1 MTAPL
6 VTTAARPATGW
17 LTSGKREGR
26 VFSTLCW
33 LSTWSS
39 VAILLVLLTGIIIQ
53 AWGWLDWQFLTS
65 FDSQRFPQKAGILAG
80 LWGSF
85 WTILITILVAVPV
98 GVGAAVYLEE
108 FGRNDRLS
116 RVIQVNLSNLA
127 GVPSIVYGILGLTA
141 FSRMFG
147 LFGDQ
152 GLIRTNGINL
162 FGWEVPLPFGN
173 TVVAGAL
180 TLALM
185 ILPVI
190 IVASQEALRAVPPS
204 IRHAALALGA
214 TKWQMVRHQ
223 VLPAALPGIL
233 TGVILAISR
242 AMGEA
247 APLILVGATT
257 FVLYA
262 PGDIS
267 SLSDIKEHPAGLLQ
281 APFDTFTVMPIQ
293 IFNWAQHAKEDF
305 QHVAAAGIIVLLA
318 MLLLLNATA
327 IVVRNRSQRRMK
339 Y

>member
-1 MTAPL
+1 MTAPAP
-6 VTTAARPATGW
+6 TTQDW

-26 VFSTLCW
+26 VFFVLCW

-39 VAILLVLLTGIIIQ
+39 VAILLVLLAGIVYR
-53 AWGWLDWQFLTS
+53 AWSWLDWQFLTS
-65 FDSQRFPQKAGILAG
+65 FDSQLFPAKAGILAG

-116 RVIQVNLSNLA
+116 RIIQVNLSNLA

-141 FSRMFG
+141 FARMFG
-147 LFGDQ
+147 LFGEQ
-152 GLIRTNGINL
+152 GLIKTTGINIL
-162 FGWEVPLPFGN
+162 GLQIPLPFGN

-204 IRHAALALGA
+204 LRHAALALGA
-214 TKWQMVRHQ
+214 TKWQMVRYQ
-223 VLPAALPGIL
+223 VLPAALPGIM

-267 SLSDIKEHPAGLLQ
+267 SLSDIKSDPAGLLK
-281 APFDTFTVMPIQ
+281 APFDSFTVMPIQ
-293 IFNWAQHAKEDF
+293 IFNWAQQSKAAF
-305 QHVAAAGIIVLLA
+305 QEHVAAAGIVVLLS

-327 IVVRNRSQRRMK
+327 IIVRNRSQRKMK

>member
-1 MTAPL
+1 MTASATDP
-6 VTTAARPATGW
+6 AATGW

-26 VFSTLCW
+26 VFATLCW

-39 VAILLVLLTGIIIQ
+39 VAILLVLLSGILYQ

-65 FDSQRFPQKAGILAG
+65 FDSQRFPAKAGILAG

-116 RVIQVNLSNLA
+116 RIIQVNLSNLA

-147 LFGDQ
+147 IFGEQ
-152 GLIRTNGINL
+152 GLIKLDRLNL
-162 FGWEVPLPFGN
+162 LGLEIPLPFGN
-173 TVVAGAL
+173 AVIAGAL

-214 TKWQMVRHQ
+214 TKWQMVQHQ
-223 VLPAALPGIL
+223 VLPAALPGIM
-233 TGVILAISR
+233 TGVILAVSR

-257 FVLYA
+257 FVLYS

-267 SLSDIKEHPAGLLQ
+267 SLSDIKDDPAGLLK
-281 APFDTFTVMPIQ
+281 APFDRFTVMPIQ
-293 IFNWAQHAKEDF
+293 IFNWAQQAKADF
-305 QHVAAAGIIVLLA
+305 QHVAAAGIVVLLT

-327 IVVRNRSQRRMK
+327 IIVRNRSQRKMK

>member
-1 MTAPL
+1 MTTPAA
-6 VTTAARPATGW
+6 TTASQDW

-39 VAILLVLLTGIIIQ
+39 VAILLVLLSGILYQ

-65 FDSQRFPQKAGILAG
+65 FDSQRFPEKAGILAG

-147 LFGDQ
+147 LFGEQ
-152 GLIRTNGINL
+152 GLIKTTGINVL
-162 FGWEVPLPFGN
+162 GWQIPLPLGN
-173 TVVAGAL
+173 TVVAGAF

-223 VLPAALPGIL
+223 VLPAALPGIM
-233 TGVILAISR
+233 TGVILAVSR

-262 PGDIS
+262 PGDVS
-267 SLSDIKEHPAGLLQ
+267 SLSDIRQNPGGLLQ

-293 IFNWAQHAKEDF
+293 IFNWAQQAKADF
-305 QHVAAAGIIVLLA
+305 REHVAAAGIVVLLA

-327 IVVRNRSQRRMK
+327 IVVRNRSQKKMK

>member
-1 MTAPL
+1 L
-6 VTTAARPATGW
+6 
-17 LTSGKREGR
+17 
-26 VFSTLCW
+26 
-33 LSTWSS
+33 LS
-39 VAILLVLLTGIIIQ
+39 GIIYQ

-65 FDSQRFPQKAGILAG
+65 FDSQRFPAKAGILAG
-80 LWGSF
+80 LWGTF

-116 RVIQVNLSNLA
+116 RIIQVNLSNLA

-147 LFGDQ
+147 LFGEQ
-152 GLIRTNGINL
+152 GLIKTTGIRWL
-162 FGWEVPLPFGN
+162 GLDIPLPFGN

-214 TKWQMVRHQ
+214 TKWQMVSHQ
-223 VLPAALPGIL
+223 VLPAALPGIM

-267 SLSDIKEHPAGLLQ
+267 SLSDIKDNPTGLLK

-293 IFNWAQHAKEDF
+293 IFNWAQQAKADF
-305 QHVAAAGIIVLLA
+305 REHVAAAGIVVLLA

-327 IVVRNRSQRRMK
+327 IIVRNRSQRKMK

>member
-1 MTAPL
+1 MTAASPDNP
-6 VTTAARPATGW
+6 ARAGLTG
-17 LTSGKREGR
+17 GRREGR
-26 VFSTLCW
+26 LFACLCW

-39 VAILLVLLTGIIIQ
+39 VAILCALLAGIIYQ

-65 FDSQRFPQKAGILAG
+65 FDSQRFPQRAGILSG

-85 WTILITILVAVPV
+85 WTILITLFAAVPV

-108 FGRNDRLS
+108 FGRHDRIS
-116 RVIQVNLSNLA
+116 RLIQVNLANLA
-127 GVPSIVYGILGLTA
+127 GVPSIVFGILGLTVFA
-141 FSRMFG
+141 RMFD
-147 LFGDQ
+147 LFGERGVFPVDSVA
-152 GLIRTNGINL
+152 LL
-162 FGWEVPLPFGN
+162 GWQIPLPFGK
-173 TVVAGAL
+173 TVIAGAL
-180 TLALM
+180 TLSLM

-190 IVASQEALRAVPPS
+190 IVASQEALRAVPAS
-204 IRHAALALGA
+204 LRHAALALGA
-214 TKWQMVRHQ
+214 TPWQMVRHQ

-233 TGVILAISR
+233 TGVILAVSR

-267 SLSDIKEHPAGLLQ
+267 SIADIVRSPRSLLRV
-281 APFDTFTVMPIQ
+281 PFDDFTVMPIQ
-293 IFNWAQHAKEDF
+293 IFNWTQQAKADF
-305 QHVAAAGIIVLLA
+305 QHVAAAGIIVLLV

-327 IVVRNRSQRRMK
+327 IVLRNRSRRKLK

>member
-1 MTAPL
+1 MTTPVIA
-6 VTTAARPATGW
+6 VQKQTAW

-26 VFSTLCW
+26 VFAAICW

-39 VAILLVLLTGIIIQ
+39 VAILVLLLSGIIYQ

-65 FDSQRFPQKAGILAG
+65 FDSRFPQRAGILAG
-80 LWGSF
+80 IWGSF
-85 WTILITILVAVPV
+85 WTILITILVAVPI
-98 GVGAAVYLEE
+98 GVGAALYLEE

-116 RVIQVNLSNLA
+116 RIIQVNLSNLA
-127 GVPSIVYGILGLTA
+127 VVPSIVYGILGLTA

-147 LFGDQ
+147 LFGEQ
-152 GLIRTNGINL
+152 GWFKISKLSLLGVDI
-162 FGWEVPLPFGN
+162 PLPLGN

-214 TKWQMVRHQ
+214 TRWQMVRHQ
-223 VLPAALPGIL
+223 VLPAALPGIM
-233 TGVILAISR
+233 TGVILAVSR

-257 FVLYA
+257 FVLHA
-262 PGDIS
+262 PGDVS
-267 SLSDIKEHPAGLLQ
+267 SLAEIRNHPTGLLQ
-281 APFDTFTVMPIQ
+281 APFDAFTVMPIQ
-293 IFNWAQHAKEDF
+293 IFNWAQQPIADF
-305 QHVAAAGIIVLLA
+305 HEHVAAAGIIVLML
-318 MLLLLNATA
+318 MLLTLNAAA
-327 IVVRNRSQRRMK
+327 IIVRNRSQRRMK

>member
-1 MTAPL
+1 MSAPANTAP
-6 VTTAARPATGW
+6 PADW
-17 LTSGKREGR
+17 RTSGKREGR

-39 VAILLVLLTGIIIQ
+39 VAILLVLLGGIAAR

-65 FDSQRFPQKAGILAG
+65 FDSQRFPEKAGILAG

-85 WTILITILVAVPV
+85 WTILITILVSVPV
-98 GVGAAVYLEE
+98 GVGAAVHLEE
-108 FGRNDRLS
+108 FGRDDRLS
-116 RVIQVNLSNLA
+116 RIVQVNLSNLA

-152 GLIRTNGINL
+152 GLIEITEINL
-162 FGWEVPLPFGN
+162 FGWRIPLPFGN
-173 TVVAGAL
+173 TVMAGAL

-214 TKWQMVRHQ
+214 TRWQMVRHQ

-233 TGVILAISR
+233 TGVILAVSR

-267 SLSDIKEHPAGLLQ
+267 SLGDIRANPEGLLR
-281 APFDTFTVMPIQ
+281 APFDSFTVMPIQ
-293 IFNWAQHAKEDF
+293 IFNWAQQAKADF
-305 QHVAAAGIIVLLA
+305 REHVAAAGIIVLLG

-327 IVVRNRSQRRMK
+327 IVVRNRSLKRMK
-339 Y
+339 S